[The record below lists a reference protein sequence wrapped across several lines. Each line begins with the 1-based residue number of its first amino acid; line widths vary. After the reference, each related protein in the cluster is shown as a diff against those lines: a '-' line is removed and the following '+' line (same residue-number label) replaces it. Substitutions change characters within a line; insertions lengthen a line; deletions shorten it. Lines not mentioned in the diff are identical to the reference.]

1 MNNDAEAREVHGT
14 VTDSEE
20 SGRPVNGYQDEPVS
34 DDQNEPVDRP
44 GLAGEDDGLID
55 PDAVVIAKDS
65 DDADDLDEADLDEA
79 DDDTHPDTVASAIV
93 VEPVAAD
100 DGLEPLPGDDTVAD
114 PVSADGTV
122 ADPVTADGTVADP
135 VTADGTVADPVSADD
150 TVVDPVSA
158 DDTVV
163 DPDSADGTLAEPVPA
178 AEPIPASTA
187 TGPKHAAADS
197 AAVRPGMPVN
207 GDVPEGSPMVGD
219 PQQLH
224 ERWATIQSAFV
235 DDPHG
240 SVTSAA
246 DMVTEVIATVVA
258 SAKERESGLRGE
270 WDRDGVD
277 TEDLRNA
284 LRSYRALLDH
294 LAAL

>member
-1 MNNDAEAREVHGT
+1 MNNDVEAREVHAT
-14 VTDSEE
+14 VTDSKEF
-20 SGRPVNGYQDEPVS
+20 GRPVNGYRDEPVS

-44 GLAGEDDGLID
+44 GLAGQDDELID
-55 PDAVVIAKDS
+55 PDAVIIAEDS
-65 DDADDLDEADLDEA
+65 GDTDDLDDLDEADLDEA
-79 DDDTHPDTVASAIV
+79 DEADDDTHPDTVVASAIV
-93 VEPVAAD
+93 VEPDTAD
-100 DGLEPLPGDDTVAD
+100 DSLEPLPGDDTVAD
-114 PVSADGTV
+114 PVSAE
-122 ADPVTADGTVADP
+122 
-135 VTADGTVADPVSADD
+135 D

-158 DDTVV
+158 DDTV
-163 DPDSADGTLAEPVPA
+163 AEPVPA
-178 AEPIPASTA
+178 AEPIPASTTA
-187 TGPKHAAADS
+187 GLKHAAADPGP
-197 AAVRPGMPVN
+197 ARPGMPVN

-219 PQQLH
+219 PEQLH

-246 DMVTEVIATVVA
+246 GMVTEVIATVVA

-284 LRSYRALLDH
+284 LRSYRALLDQ

>member
-14 VTDSEE
+14 MTDSEE
-20 SGRPVNGYQDEPVS
+20 SGKPVNGYQDEPVN
-34 DDQNEPVDRP
+34 DDRSEPTDRP
-44 GLAGEDDGLID
+44 DPADEDDEMID
-55 PDAVVIAKDS
+55 RDAIVIAGDSGDLDDS
-65 DDADDLDEADLDEA
+65 DDLDEADLDEADLDEA

-93 VEPVAAD
+93 VEPVTAD
-100 DGLEPLPGDDTVAD
+100 DSVEPLPGDDTVAE
-114 PVSADGTV
+114 
-122 ADPVTADGTVADP
+122 
-135 VTADGTVADPVSADD
+135 PVSADD

-163 DPDSADGTLAEPVPA
+163 DSVSADDTVAEPVPA
-178 AEPIPASTA
+178 AEPIPAST
-187 TGPKHAAADS
+187 TMGPKHAAADS

-207 GDVPEGSPMVGD
+207 GDVPEGSPMAGD
-219 PQQLH
+219 PLRLH

-246 DMVTEVIATVVA
+246 GMVTEVIATVVA
-258 SAKERESGLRGE
+258 SAKDRESGLRGE

>member
-1 MNNDAEAREVHGT
+1 MNNDAEAREVHAT

-34 DDQNEPVDRP
+34 DDRNQPVGRP
-44 GLAGEDDGLID
+44 DLVGEDDEAID
-55 PDAVVIAKDS
+55 PDAVIIAEDS

-79 DDDTHPDTVASAIV
+79 DDDTHPDTVVASAIV
-93 VEPVAAD
+93 VEPVTAD
-100 DGLEPLPGDDTVAD
+100 DSLEPLPGDDTVAD

-122 ADPVTADGTVADP
+122 
-135 VTADGTVADPVSADD
+135 
-150 TVVDPVSA
+150 VDPVSA
-158 DDTVV
+158 DDT
-163 DPDSADGTLAEPVPA
+163 AAEPVPG
-178 AEPIPASTA
+178 AEPIPASTTA
-187 TGPKHAAADS
+187 GPKHAAADS

-207 GDVPEGSPMVGD
+207 GDVPEGSPMAGD
-219 PQQLH
+219 AQQLH

-246 DMVTEVIATVVA
+246 DMVAEVIATVVA
-258 SAKERESGLRGE
+258 SAQERESGLRGE

-284 LRSYRALLDH
+284 LRSYRALLDQ

>member
-1 MNNDAEAREVHGT
+1 MNNDAEAREVHAT

-34 DDQNEPVDRP
+34 DDRNEPVGRP
-44 GLAGEDDGLID
+44 DLVGEDDEAID
-55 PDAVVIAKDS
+55 PDAVIIAEDS
-65 DDADDLDEADLDEA
+65 DDADDSDETDLDEADLDEA
-79 DDDTHPDTVASAIV
+79 DDDTHPDTVVASAIV
-93 VEPVAAD
+93 VEPVTAD
-100 DGLEPLPGDDTVAD
+100 DSLEPLPGDDTVAD

-122 ADPVTADGTVADP
+122 
-135 VTADGTVADPVSADD
+135 
-150 TVVDPVSA
+150 VDPVSA
-158 DDTVV
+158 DDT
-163 DPDSADGTLAEPVPA
+163 AAEPVPG
-178 AEPIPASTA
+178 AEPIPASTTA
-187 TGPKHAAADS
+187 GPKHAAADS

-207 GDVPEGSPMVGD
+207 GDVPEGSPMAGD
-219 PQQLH
+219 AQQLH

-246 DMVTEVIATVVA
+246 DMVAEVIATVVA
-258 SAKERESGLRGE
+258 SAQERESGLRGE
-270 WDRDGVD
+270 WDRDGAD

-284 LRSYRALLDH
+284 LRSYRALLDQ

>member
-1 MNNDAEAREVHGT
+1 MNNDAEAREAHGT
-14 VTDSEE
+14 MTDSEE
-20 SGRPVNGYQDEPVS
+20 SGKPVNGYQDEPVN
-34 DDQNEPVDRP
+34 DDRSEPVDRP
-44 GLAGEDDGLID
+44 GLADEDDELVD
-55 PDAVVIAKDS
+55 PDAVIIAKDS

-93 VEPVAAD
+93 VEPVTAD
-100 DGLEPLPGDDTVAD
+100 DSLEPLPGDDTVAD
-114 PVSADGTV
+114 PVSADDSV
-122 ADPVTADGTVADP
+122 V
-135 VTADGTVADPVSADD
+135 DPVSADD

-163 DPDSADGTLAEPVPA
+163 DPVSADDTLAEPGPDGTVSEPVAAAGTTAGAVPSSF
-178 AEPIPASTA
+178 PG
-187 TGPKHAAADS
+187 GPKHAAADS

-207 GDVPEGSPMVGD
+207 GDVPEGSPMAGD

-258 SAKERESGLRGE
+258 SAKDRESGLRGE

-284 LRSYRALLDH
+284 LRSYRALLDQ

>member
-1 MNNDAEAREVHGT
+1 MNNDAEAREVHAT

-34 DDQNEPVDRP
+34 DDRNEPVGRP
-44 GLAGEDDGLID
+44 DLVGEDDEAID
-55 PDAVVIAKDS
+55 PDAVIIAEDS

-79 DDDTHPDTVASAIV
+79 DDDTHPDTVVASAIV

-100 DGLEPLPGDDTVAD
+100 DSLEPLPGDDTVAD
-114 PVSADGTV
+114 PVSAD
-122 ADPVTADGTVADP
+122 
-135 VTADGTVADPVSADD
+135 D
-150 TVVDPVSA
+150 TLVDPVSA
-158 DDTVV
+158 DDT
-163 DPDSADGTLAEPVPA
+163 AAEPVPG
-178 AEPIPASTA
+178 AEPIPASTTA
-187 TGPKHAAADS
+187 GPKHAAADS

-207 GDVPEGSPMVGD
+207 GDVPEGSPMAGD
-219 PQQLH
+219 AQQLH

-258 SAKERESGLRGE
+258 SAQERESGLRGE
-270 WDRDGVD
+270 WDRDGAD

-284 LRSYRALLDH
+284 LRSYRALLDQ

>member
-14 VTDSEE
+14 MTDSEE
-20 SGRPVNGYQDEPVS
+20 SGKPVNGYQDEPVN
-34 DDQNEPVDRP
+34 DDRSEPTDRP
-44 GLAGEDDGLID
+44 DPAAEDDEID
-55 PDAVVIAKDS
+55 PDAIVIAGDS
-65 DDADDLDEADLDEA
+65 GDLDDSDDLDEADLNEA
-79 DDDTHPDTVASAIV
+79 DLNETDDDTHPDTVVASAIV

-100 DGLEPLPGDDTVAD
+100 DSLEPLPGDDTVAE
-114 PVSADGTV
+114 
-122 ADPVTADGTVADP
+122 
-135 VTADGTVADPVSADD
+135 
-150 TVVDPVSA
+150 PVSA

-163 DPDSADGTLAEPVPA
+163 DPDSADGTVAEPVPA
-178 AEPIPASTA
+178 AEPIPAST
-187 TGPKHAAADS
+187 TMSPKHAAADS
-197 AAVRPGMPVN
+197 ANVRPGMPVD
-207 GDVPEGSPMVGD
+207 GDVPEASPMAGD
-219 PQQLH
+219 SQQLH

>member
-1 MNNDAEAREVHGT
+1 MNNDAEAREVHAT

-20 SGRPVNGYQDEPVS
+20 SGRPVNGYQDESVG
-34 DDQNEPVDRP
+34 DNQNEPVDRP
-44 GLAGEDDGLID
+44 GLAGEDDELVD
-55 PDAVVIAKDS
+55 PDAVIIAEDS
-65 DDADDLDEADLDEA
+65 DDADDLDEAGLDEADLDEA

-93 VEPVAAD
+93 VEPVTAD
-100 DGLEPLPGDDTVAD
+100 DSLE
-114 PVSADGTV
+114 PVSAG
-122 ADPVTADGTVADP
+122 
-135 VTADGTVADPVSADD
+135 D

-163 DPDSADGTLAEPVPA
+163 DPDSADDTVAEPVPA
-178 AEPIPASTA
+178 AEPIPAST
-187 TGPKHAAADS
+187 TMGPKHAADDS

-207 GDVPEGSPMVGD
+207 GDVPEGSPMAGD
-219 PQQLH
+219 PEQLH

-258 SAKERESGLRGE
+258 SAKDRESGLRGE

-284 LRSYRALLDH
+284 LRSYRALLDQ

>member
-1 MNNDAEAREVHGT
+1 MNNDAEAREVHAT

-20 SGRPVNGYQDEPVS
+20 SGKPVNGYQDESVS
-34 DDQNEPVDRP
+34 DGRSEPTGRP
-44 GLAGEDDGLID
+44 DPADEDDELIE
-55 PDAVVIAKDS
+55 PDAVIVAGDS
-65 DDADDLDEADLDEA
+65 GDLDDSEDPDEA
-79 DDDTHPDTVASAIV
+79 VDGSHPDTVVAEAIV
-93 VEPVAAD
+93 VEQVTED
-100 DGLEPLPGDDTVAD
+100 DSLEPLPGDDTVVD
-114 PVSADGTV
+114 PVAGDDAVVEPV
-122 ADPVTADGTVADP
+122 AG
-135 VTADGTVADPVSADD
+135 DD
-150 TVVDPVSA
+150 TVVDPVA
-158 DDTVV
+158 G
-163 DPDSADGTLAEPVPA
+163 DGAVAEPVA
-178 AEPIPASTA
+178 ASFPG
-187 TGPKHAAADS
+187 GPKHAAADPGP
-197 AAVRPGMPVN
+197 ARPGMPVN
-207 GDVPEGSPMVGD
+207 GDVPEGSPMAGD

-240 SVTSAA
+240 SVASAA

>member
-1 MNNDAEAREVHGT
+1 MNNDAEAREVHAT

-20 SGRPVNGYQDEPVS
+20 SGRPVNGYQDESVG
-34 DDQNEPVDRP
+34 DNQNEPVDRP
-44 GLAGEDDGLID
+44 GLAGEDDELVD
-55 PDAVVIAKDS
+55 PDAVIIAEDS
-65 DDADDLDEADLDEA
+65 DDADDLDEADLDEADLDEA

-93 VEPVAAD
+93 VEPVTAD
-100 DGLEPLPGDDTVAD
+100 DSVEPLPGDDTVAE
-114 PVSADGTV
+114 PVSADDTV
-122 ADPVTADGTVADP
+122 V
-135 VTADGTVADPVSADD
+135 DPVSADD

-163 DPDSADGTLAEPVPA
+163 DPVSADDTVAEPVPA
-178 AEPIPASTA
+178 AEPIPAST
-187 TGPKHAAADS
+187 TMGPKHAADDS

-207 GDVPEGSPMVGD
+207 GDVPESSPIVGD
-219 PQQLH
+219 PEHLH

-246 DMVTEVIATVVA
+246 GMVTEVIATVVA
-258 SAKERESGLRGE
+258 SAKDRESGLRGE

-294 LAAL
+294 LTAL

>member
-14 VTDSEE
+14 MTDSEE
-20 SGRPVNGYQDEPVS
+20 SGSPVNGYQDEPVN
-34 DDQNEPVDRP
+34 DDRSEPADRRDP
-44 GLAGEDDGLID
+44 ADEDDEMID
-55 PDAVVIAKDS
+55 PDAIVIAGDS
-65 DDADDLDEADLDEA
+65 GDLDDSNDLDEADLDEA
-79 DDDTHPDTVASAIV
+79 DDFHPDAVASAIV
-93 VEPVAAD
+93 VEPVTAD
-100 DGLEPLPGDDTVAD
+100 DSLEPLPGDD
-114 PVSADGTV
+114 
-122 ADPVTADGTVADP
+122 
-135 VTADGTVADPVSADD
+135 TVADPVSADD

-158 DDTVV
+158 DGTVADPVSADDTVV
-163 DPDSADGTLAEPVPA
+163 DPDSADDTVAEPVPA
-178 AEPIPASTA
+178 ADPIPAST
-187 TGPKHAAADS
+187 TMGPKHAAADP

-207 GDVPEGSPMVGD
+207 DDVPEGSPMAGD

-284 LRSYRALLDH
+284 LRSYRALLDQ

>member
-1 MNNDAEAREVHGT
+1 MNNDAEAREVHAT

-34 DDQNEPVDRP
+34 DDQNESADRP
-44 GLAGEDDGLID
+44 GLAGEDDDLID
-55 PDAVVIAKDS
+55 PDAVIIAEDS

-93 VEPVAAD
+93 VEPVTAD
-100 DGLEPLPGDDTVAD
+100 DSLEPLPGDD
-114 PVSADGTV
+114 
-122 ADPVTADGTVADP
+122 
-135 VTADGTVADPVSADD
+135 TVADPVSADD

-163 DPDSADGTLAEPVPA
+163 DPVSADDTVAEPVPA
-178 AEPIPASTA
+178 AEPIPAST
-187 TGPKHAAADS
+187 TMGPKHAAADS

-207 GDVPEGSPMVGD
+207 GDVPEGSPMAGD
-219 PQQLH
+219 AQQLH

-258 SAKERESGLRGE
+258 SAQERESGLRGE

-284 LRSYRALLDH
+284 LRSYRALLDQ
-294 LAAL
+294 LTAL